1 MEGAFWWGRFGVGGI
16 LVEGAFWWG
25 RCVGRGGVLVLV
37 EGAFWWSEPF
47 NGWRGRFG
55 GGVGCRGHFGGRNVL
70 VGEVCWWGVFWG
82 WLNGSWW
89 SEAFSGWR
97 GRFGG
102 GGVLV

>member
-1 MEGAFWWGRFGVGGI
+1 MLVEGVFWCWLKGRFG
-16 LVEGAFWWG
+16 GASLLMDG
-25 RCVGRGGVLVLV
+25 GGVLV
-37 EGAFWWSEPF
+37 GAFW
-47 NGWRGRFG
+47 
-55 GGVGCRGHFGGRNVL
+55 CRGHFGGRNVL

-89 SEAFSGWR
+89 SEAFNGWR